1 MLLLGVASG
10 IRHDSIWDD
19 AMGGVDSSDYNQ
31 STPKEY
37 KPAEKPKPKKI
48 TMKLCTKN
56 KEHKKK
62 NKNKC
67 LYRKKKQKIRKLKWI
82 MNYTNLQKLLS
93 QVIYI
98 LLFNLEKKWKN

>member
-48 TMKLCTKN
+48 DYEAMY
-56 KEHKKK
+56 KK
-62 NKNKC
+62 
-67 LYRKKKQKIRKLKWI
+67 
-82 MNYTNLQKLLS
+82 
-93 QVIYI
+93 
-98 LLFNLEKKWKN
+98 